1 VGTHLQHDRRKLLIR
16 KWPKEN
22 GHLATRTEDFCSQN
36 LSTTSIYRFSK
47 QKGVVRLVC
56 FQCIFLVPVLLENAW
71 HMQLAGILNISQTI
85 NQFEINDPSNFLS
98 CEHPQKNSHIIAQK
112 LSF

>member
-1 VGTHLQHDRRKLLIR
+1 M
-16 KWPKEN
+16 
-22 GHLATRTEDFCSQN
+22 
-36 LSTTSIYRFSK
+36 Y
-47 QKGVVRLVC
+47 
-56 FQCIFLVPVLLENAW
+56 FLVPVLLENAW

-112 LSF
+112 ESF